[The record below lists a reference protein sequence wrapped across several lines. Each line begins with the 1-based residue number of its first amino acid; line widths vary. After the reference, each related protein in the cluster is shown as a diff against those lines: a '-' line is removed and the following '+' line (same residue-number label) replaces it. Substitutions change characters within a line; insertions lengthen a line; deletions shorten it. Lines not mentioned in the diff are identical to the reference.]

1 MMAAIEVEMKQR
13 FGFRK
18 NVKMI
23 VRVGSWN
30 SQIPFFRRSTGIY
43 LETLHLVVFQR
54 NVTQ

>member
-30 SQIPFFRRSTGIY
+30 SQIPFLGGPQGFIWKHFIW
-43 LETLHLVVFQR
+43 LFFKEM
-54 NVTQ
+54 